1 MTSTRKGLRNQL
13 KTLLWRKTGT
23 AVGGPGG
30 GGTGGRDSPQA
41 GGSRHGHSPRGSFSA
56 GAGAAVANGSGGA
69 VIGGVGGSVE
79 AQMRALA
86 DLAFMMQARA
96 PDRPVLRAIASKHSS
111 GSSCHMPDRR
121 GRQGARIRWLI

>member
-1 MTSTRKGLRNQL
+1 MQVTSTRKGLRNQL
-13 KTLLWRKTGT
+13 KTLLWRKTG
-23 AVGGPGG
+23 AAAGGPGG

-56 GAGAAVANGSGGA
+56 AAGGAAVANGSGGA
-69 VIGGVGGSVE
+69 SGVGGVGGSVE

-96 PDRPVLRAIASKHSS
+96 P
-111 GSSCHMPDRR
+111 PD
-121 GRQGARIRWLI
+121 GRLPRTWHILS